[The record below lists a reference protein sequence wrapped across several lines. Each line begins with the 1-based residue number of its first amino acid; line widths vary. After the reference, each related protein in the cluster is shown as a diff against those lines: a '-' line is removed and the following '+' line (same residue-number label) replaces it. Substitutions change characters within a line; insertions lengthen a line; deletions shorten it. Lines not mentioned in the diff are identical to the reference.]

1 MPSAK
6 RDTTTPP
13 AVPSW
18 NSHLSKI
25 PAAVMAPCIL
35 MSRPPANACL
45 LFSLL
50 SSKLVSFIPSSTQA
64 NLPGRFKQCFS
75 TCVIP
80 CDTCTWCA
88 LYACALSA
96 ACFAH
101 HMSPMFTDRCN
112 KSRTK
117 SSDVQGFGTFNYV
130 RTISS
135 VNDVPQDEYRTY
147 W

>member
-50 SSKLVSFIPSSTQA
+50 SSKLFSFTPSTQ
-64 NLPGRFKQCFS
+64 GRFKTCFS

-135 VNDVPQDEYRTY
+135 VNDVP
-147 W
+147 